1 MRTDNTVAL
10 HSHALGTLKYIRA
23 SIDAAGTIAVPGSA
37 GIAMGTA
44 GVLATCLASLPA
56 LAPYWMAIWIV
67 AAVGAAAVG
76 SMRMV
81 RQAARGELTL
91 TRGPTRKFIL
101 TLCPALLAG
110 AVLTFVLTQVGEARL
125 IPGIWL
131 LLYGCAVLSAAMM
144 SAPSIARF
152 IGTMGAIFV
161 LLGIL
166 AFELPEAWHAGNRL
180 LGMGFGLLH
189 LIFGSLIGR
198 QSRE

>member
-37 GIAMGTA
+37 GIAMGSA
-44 GVLATCLASLPA
+44 GVAATVLASLPP
-56 LAPYWMAIWIV
+56 LSSYWMGIWIV
-67 AAVGAAAVG
+67 AAVGAAAAG
-76 SMRMV
+76 SMRMA
-81 RQAARGELTL
+81 RQSARGELTL
-91 TRGPTRKFIL
+91 TRGPTRRLIL

-110 AVLTFVLTQVGEARL
+110 AVLTAVLAQVGEARL
-125 IPGIWL
+125 IPGTWL

-144 SAPSIARF
+144 SAPSSARLV
-152 IGTMGAIFV
+152 GAMGALFV

-166 AFELPEAWHAGNRL
+166 AFELPGHWHNLL
-180 LGMGFGLLH
+180 LGVGFGALH
-189 LIFGSLIGR
+189 LIFGVLIGR

>member
-1 MRTDNTVAL
+1 MQTDNTVAL

-44 GVLATCLASLPA
+44 GVAATFLVWIPLLSA
-56 LAPYWMAIWIV
+56 YWMAIWIV

-76 SMRMV
+76 SMRMA

-110 AVLTFVLTQVGEARL
+110 AVLTFVLTQVGESRL

-131 LLYGCAVLSAAMM
+131 LLYGCAVLSATMM
-144 SAPSIARF
+144 SAPSTSRL
-152 IGTMGAIFV
+152 IGTMGALFV

-166 AFELPEAWHAGNRL
+166 AFELPERWHNL
-180 LGMGFGLLH
+180 ILGLGFGALH
-189 LIFGSLIGR
+189 LIFGVLIGH